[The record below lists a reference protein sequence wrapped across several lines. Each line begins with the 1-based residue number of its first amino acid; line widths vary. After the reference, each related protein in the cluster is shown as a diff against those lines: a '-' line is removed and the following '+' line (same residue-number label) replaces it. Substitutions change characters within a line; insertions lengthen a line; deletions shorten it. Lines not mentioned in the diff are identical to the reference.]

1 MTQTNS
7 EDQETF
13 VNKENEGTEI
23 IDEDSGDETNE
34 KDDQLLLMT
43 PKVIL
48 KRLYEQRQNIQT
60 FSMADSASPQAFHG
74 FIPQVESSSIKF
86 VEENSEDGI
95 DLKIGV
101 INDSNFIQNIQEED
115 LVQVIK

>member
-13 VNKENEGTEI
+13 VNKENKEI
-23 IDEDSGDETNE
+23 IDEQSGDETNE

-48 KRLYEQRQNIQT
+48 KRLN
-60 FSMADSASPQAFHG
+60 QAR
-74 FIPQVESSSIKF
+74 IE
-86 VEENSEDGI
+86 
-95 DLKIGV
+95 
-101 INDSNFIQNIQEED
+101 
-115 LVQVIK
+115 